1 MSLNRRQHYS
11 QTLAPN
17 QWFSEF
23 ERQMNGQKE
32 RADKYLLIEDKCQSL
47 AKLNAKSLS
56 QLLETKVNHIHKWVF
71 NANHCALVELDDR
84 RYTLRREITRQFQTS
99 DQHTARHRSSPS
111 MATQL
116 KFITLNACPPVLSAN
131 HKAGDQREE
140 QKEIREM
147 TSRRRDTYQL
157 NSNEELMLYLVNG
170 KHWDELDLKL
180 RFYIVSQLE
189 QYVCQSHFKS
199 YQILPFGSSIAGL
212 GTPNSDLDL
221 VLVPKV
227 SGGQMSREE
236 DRVKLKTHLN
246 LIADL
251 LQYSIPFYSHFSRI
265 LRARIPIVKFGFDL
279 APIDI
284 DLSIELSAHSVHS
297 GVYMSAFLN
306 YCVGLNP
313 CVRDLILL
321 LRQWAKQHI
330 PPMRQFLTPSSQAF
344 VPCATQTSTLDLLA
358 QFFELLLTLRFEWEA
373 ISILNGTTYTSP
385 DPSLP
390 IWMENPFE
398 TELNMCRNIQA
409 VKFDK
414 FLETIQ
420 QSLGIM
426 KHKDYALID
435 IFDKD
440 MLMSSLNTGYKPS
453 RIDFNEGRKM
463 PIKLHSQHNSMG
475 RNNITN
481 ECVGSPPQL
490 NKVDERLRNEG
501 IKATETSAEFKFY
514 CLFCNM
520 YLDCKKVGVAH
531 TNDPRHKMMKC
542 GDNLNELDAKFTI
555 KSDRI
560 SEFEVAFARRHY
572 LRTISLDLKT
582 CLTNAGIRLKDGT
595 GSQAFYCVKCELSVD
610 KYEELEN
617 HINSAFHSIDSLK

>member
-1 MSLNRRQHYS
+1 MNPKTETFQKIILNSNLILKIFSYLEIHELIPLERVCKQFQKCVNYCCEQQKTLSFNSFITFDQNLPNNDVIPFLYAFPIKYLAIHSNRNPCLIGSKERILWLAQKLPNIEFLSISHFETNFKTLYEILKAFESIEFLSICGIKHFNDQEMRQLGQLLSGRIIKLLVDCHYEHIS
-11 QTLAPN
+11 NEIELIPEMTRLIKLN
-17 QWFSEF
+17 IFLN
-23 ERQMNGQKE
+23 ERQQ
-32 RADKYLLIEDKCQSL
+32 IS
-47 AKLNAKSLS
+47 
-56 QLLETKVNHIHKWVF
+56 V
-71 NANHCALVELDDR
+71 
-84 RYTLRREITRQFQTS
+84 QFQTS

-157 NSNEELMLYLVNG
+157 NVNYLRQCFGNKSNEELMLYLVNG

-321 LRQWAKQHI
+321 LRQWAKQHKLLKPKNWSTHMVYNGFTSFQLTALVLYFLQKQKI
-330 PPMRQFLTPSSQAF
+330 VPPMRQFLTPSSQAF
-344 VPCATQTSTLDLLA
+344 IPCATQTSTLDLLA
-358 QFFELLLTLRFEWEA
+358 QFFELVLTLKFDWEA
-373 ISILNGTTYTSP
+373 ISILNGTTYTTP

-440 MLMSSLNTGYKPS
+440 MIMNSLNNGYKPS
-453 RIDFNEGRKM
+453 RIDVEG
-463 PIKLHSQHNSMG
+463 
-475 RNNITN
+475 
-481 ECVGSPPQL
+481 
-490 NKVDERLRNEG
+490 
-501 IKATETSAEFKFY
+501 
-514 CLFCNM
+514 LF
-520 YLDCKKVGVAH
+520 D
-531 TNDPRHKMMKC
+531 
-542 GDNLNELDAKFTI
+542 
-555 KSDRI
+555 
-560 SEFEVAFARRHY
+560 
-572 LRTISLDLKT
+572 
-582 CLTNAGIRLKDGT
+582 
-595 GSQAFYCVKCELSVD
+595 
-610 KYEELEN
+610 
-617 HINSAFHSIDSLK
+617 